1 MTAPFPQP
9 IGAPIDTAAIEG
21 LELVLP
27 DPADQPPL
35 ARIADRLDEL
45 AAGLDMRFV
54 AAGNALGL
62 EYQMVE
68 QLIAALEGMT
78 SAMNGS
84 GGQLAIA
91 RLLEVARSLT
101 QLPDLQRGRNA
112 ELDGIGRNGHGLISV
127 LDDVRKTLDLLRVYG
142 LNVQVVAADTGGF
155 TDFANQMTHKIEHSD
170 SHVAALGAALKA
182 MNAALPAARQ
192 AEQNLVSEFAKVLPM
207 VPERLIREAG
217 ALRAYQ
223 ADLAV
228 QADRIATAARTVRGH
243 VAEAIGALQVG
254 DIARQRLEHLAAAA
268 RLVGDLPASED
279 ALLVQRRMAALLA
292 AQVTDT
298 TDQFQGET
306 DRLVGSLRRILPEA
320 KQLLDM
326 SRTVAA
332 TGPADGGSEGGAA
345 ESGGQT
351 FLHRLKDGIAEMAT
365 LTGRL
370 READHQIDRIAAAT
384 SEAADGMV
392 CRLAQMRRARRDVQL
407 MALNAGFR
415 SMRAGV
421 NSRPLTIV
429 TAHIHDCA
437 NVLDR
442 QVDQIDGLIGT
453 LSAGAT
459 RLAELRG
466 QAGSDAGEAL
476 SAALRT
482 IDEGAAHI
490 DAELSKVG
498 DDAAQSLSV
507 LEETIERVD
516 CNDAMRAP
524 LWRLA
529 GELTQIAEQGEE
541 LDLPPE
547 AARLHATLL
556 DRLLASYTMARER
569 EIHAAVT
576 GQPIA
581 ATPAAAVGD
590 DTDDDLF
597 DDALF

>member
-9 IGAPIDTAAIEG
+9 TGAPIATTAIEG
-21 LELVLP
+21 LDMVLLQ
-27 DPADQPPL
+27 PADQPPL

-68 QLIAALEGMT
+68 QLIAVLEGMT

-91 RLLEVARSLT
+91 RLLDVARSLT
-101 QLPDLQRGRNA
+101 QLPALQRSRNA
-112 ELDGIGRNGHGLISV
+112 ELDGIGRSGRSLIGV

-155 TDFANQMTHKIEHSD
+155 TDFANQMTNKIEHSD
-170 SHVAALGAALKA
+170 SHVAALGEALKA

-192 AEQNLVSEFAKVLPM
+192 AEQNLVAEFVKVLPM

-217 ALRAYQ
+217 ALRDYQ

-268 RLVGDLPASED
+268 RLVSELPAGED
-279 ALLVQRRMAALLA
+279 ALLVQRRMAMLLA
-292 AQVTDT
+292 AQITDT

-306 DRLVGSLRRILPEA
+306 DRLVGSLRRILPQA

-332 TGPADGGSEGGAA
+332 TGPAEGGA
-345 ESGGQT
+345 EGGGQT
-351 FLHRLKDGIAEMAT
+351 FLHRLKNGIAEMAT

-370 READHQIDRIAAAT
+370 READLQVDRIAAAT

-442 QVDQIDGLIGT
+442 QVDQIDTLIGT
-453 LSAGAT
+453 LSASAS
-459 RLAELRG
+459 RLGELRG

-490 DAELSKVG
+490 DTELAKVG
-498 DDAAQSLSV
+498 EDAAQSLSV

-529 GELTQIAEQGEE
+529 GELTQSAEQGEDME
-541 LDLPPE
+541 LPPE
-547 AARLHATLL
+547 AARLHASML
-556 DRLLASYTMARER
+556 DRLVASYTMARER

-581 ATPAAAVGD
+581 TAAAAPAGD
-590 DTDDDLF
+590 ETDDDLF

>member
-9 IGAPIDTAAIEG
+9 TGEPIAATAIEG
-21 LELVLP
+21 LDMVLP
-27 DPADQPPL
+27 RPADQPPL

-68 QLIAALEGMT
+68 QLIAVLEGMT

-91 RLLEVARSLT
+91 RLLDVARSLT
-101 QLPDLQRGRNA
+101 QLPTLQRSRNA
-112 ELDGIGRNGHGLISV
+112 ELDGIGRSGRSLIGV

-155 TDFANQMTHKIEHSD
+155 TDFANQMTNKIEHSD
-170 SHVAALGAALKA
+170 SHVAALGEALKA

-192 AEQNLVSEFAKVLPM
+192 AEQNLVAEFVKVLPM

-217 ALRAYQ
+217 ALRDYQ

-268 RLVGDLPASED
+268 RLVSELPAGED
-279 ALLVQRRMAALLA
+279 ALLVQRRMAMLLA
-292 AQVTDT
+292 AQITDT

-306 DRLVGSLRRILPEA
+306 DRLVGSLRRILPQA

-332 TGPADGGSEGGAA
+332 TGPAEGGA
-345 ESGGQT
+345 EGGGQT
-351 FLHRLKDGIAEMAT
+351 FLHRLKNGIAEMAT

-370 READHQIDRIAAAT
+370 READLQVDRIAAAT

-442 QVDQIDGLIGT
+442 QVDQIDTLIGT
-453 LSAGAT
+453 LSAGAS
-459 RLAELRG
+459 RLGELRR

-490 DAELSKVG
+490 DTELAKVG
-498 DDAAQSLSV
+498 EDAAQSLSV

-529 GELTQIAEQGEE
+529 GELTQIAEQGEDME
-541 LDLPPE
+541 LPPE
-547 AARLHATLL
+547 AARLHASML
-556 DRLLASYTMARER
+556 DRLVASYTMARER

-581 ATPAAAVGD
+581 AATVASAGD

>member
-9 IGAPIDTAAIEG
+9 TGEPIAATAIQG
-21 LELVLP
+21 LDMVLP
-27 DPADQPPL
+27 QPADQPPL

-68 QLIAALEGMT
+68 QLIAVLEGMT

-91 RLLEVARSLT
+91 RLLDVARSLT
-101 QLPDLQRGRNA
+101 QLPALQRSRNA
-112 ELDGIGRNGHGLISV
+112 ELDGIGRSGRSLIGV

-155 TDFANQMTHKIEHSD
+155 TDFANQMTNKIEHSD
-170 SHVAALGAALKA
+170 SHVAALGEALKA

-192 AEQNLVSEFAKVLPM
+192 AEQNLVAEFVKVLPM

-217 ALRAYQ
+217 ALRDYQ

-268 RLVGDLPASED
+268 RLVSELPAGED
-279 ALLVQRRMAALLA
+279 ALLVQRRMAMLLA
-292 AQVTDT
+292 AQITDT

-306 DRLVGSLRRILPEA
+306 DRLVGSLRRILPQA

-332 TGPADGGSEGGAA
+332 TGPAEGGADG
-345 ESGGQT
+345 GGQT
-351 FLHRLKDGIAEMAT
+351 FLHRLKNGIAEMAT

-370 READHQIDRIAAAT
+370 READLQVDRIAAAT

-442 QVDQIDGLIGT
+442 QVDQIDTLIGT
-453 LSAGAT
+453 LSASAS
-459 RLAELRG
+459 RLGELRG

-490 DAELSKVG
+490 DTELAKVG
-498 DDAAQSLSV
+498 EDAAQSLSV

-529 GELTQIAEQGEE
+529 GELTQIAEQGEDME
-541 LDLPPE
+541 LPPE
-547 AARLHATLL
+547 AARLHASML
-556 DRLLASYTMARER
+556 DRLVASYTMARER

-581 ATPAAAVGD
+581 AANAPAGD
-590 DTDDDLF
+590 ETDDDLF

>member
-9 IGAPIDTAAIEG
+9 TGEPIAATAIQG
-21 LELVLP
+21 LDMVLP
-27 DPADQPPL
+27 QPADQPPL

-68 QLIAALEGMT
+68 QLIAVLEGMT

-91 RLLEVARSLT
+91 RLLDVARSLT
-101 QLPDLQRGRNA
+101 QLPALQRSRNA
-112 ELDGIGRNGHGLISV
+112 ELDGIGRSGRSLIGV

-155 TDFANQMTHKIEHSD
+155 TDFANQMTNKIEHSD
-170 SHVAALGAALKA
+170 SHVAALGEALKA

-192 AEQNLVSEFAKVLPM
+192 AEQNLVAEFVKVLPM

-217 ALRAYQ
+217 ALRDYQ

-268 RLVGDLPASED
+268 RLVSELPAGED
-279 ALLVQRRMAALLA
+279 ALLVQRRMAMLLA
-292 AQVTDT
+292 AQITDT

-306 DRLVGSLRRILPEA
+306 DRLVGSLRRILPQA

-332 TGPADGGSEGGAA
+332 TGPAEGGA
-345 ESGGQT
+345 EGGGQT
-351 FLHRLKDGIAEMAT
+351 FLHRLKNGIAEMAT

-370 READHQIDRIAAAT
+370 READLQVDRIAAAT

-442 QVDQIDGLIGT
+442 QVDQIDTLIGT
-453 LSAGAT
+453 LSASAS
-459 RLAELRG
+459 RLGELRG

-490 DAELSKVG
+490 DTELAKVG
-498 DDAAQSLSV
+498 EDAAQSLSV

-529 GELTQIAEQGEE
+529 GELTQIAEQGEDME
-541 LDLPPE
+541 LPPE
-547 AARLHATLL
+547 AARLHASML
-556 DRLLASYTMARER
+556 DRLVASYTMARER

-581 ATPAAAVGD
+581 AATAPAGD
-590 DTDDDLF
+590 ETDDDLF

>member
-9 IGAPIDTAAIEG
+9 TGEPIAATAIQG
-21 LELVLP
+21 LDMVLP
-27 DPADQPPL
+27 QPADQPPL

-68 QLIAALEGMT
+68 QLIAVLEGMT

-91 RLLEVARSLT
+91 RLLDVARSLT
-101 QLPDLQRGRNA
+101 QLPALQRSRNA
-112 ELDGIGRNGHGLISV
+112 ELDGIGRSGRSLIGV

-155 TDFANQMTHKIEHSD
+155 TDFANQMTNKIEHSD
-170 SHVAALGAALKA
+170 SHVAALGEALKA

-192 AEQNLVSEFAKVLPM
+192 AEQNLVAEFVKVLPM

-217 ALRAYQ
+217 ALRDYQ

-268 RLVGDLPASED
+268 RLVSELPAGED
-279 ALLVQRRMAALLA
+279 ALLVQRRMAMLLA
-292 AQVTDT
+292 AQITDT

-306 DRLVGSLRRILPEA
+306 DRLVGSLRRILPQA

-332 TGPADGGSEGGAA
+332 TGPAEGGA
-345 ESGGQT
+345 EGGGQT
-351 FLHRLKDGIAEMAT
+351 FLHRLKNGIAEMAT

-370 READHQIDRIAAAT
+370 READLQVDRIAAAT

-442 QVDQIDGLIGT
+442 QVDQIDTLIGT
-453 LSAGAT
+453 LSASAS
-459 RLAELRG
+459 RLGELRG

-490 DAELSKVG
+490 DTELAKVG
-498 DDAAQSLSV
+498 EDAAQSLSV

-529 GELTQIAEQGEE
+529 GELTQIAEQGEDME
-541 LDLPPE
+541 LPPE
-547 AARLHATLL
+547 AARLHASML
-556 DRLLASYTMARER
+556 DRLVASYTMARER

-581 ATPAAAVGD
+581 AAAAAPAGD
-590 DTDDDLF
+590 ETDDDLF

>member
-9 IGAPIDTAAIEG
+9 ATGAPVAAVDIRGLDT
-21 LELVLP
+21 VLP

-35 ARIADRLDEL
+35 GRIADTLDEL

-101 QLPDLQRGRNA
+101 QLPALQRGRNA
-112 ELDGIGRNGHGLISV
+112 ELDAIGRNGHGLISV

-142 LNVQVVAADTGGF
+142 LNVQVVAADSGGF

-170 SHVAALGAALKA
+170 SHVAALGVALKA

-217 ALRAYQ
+217 ALRDFQ
-223 ADLAV
+223 AGLLV
-228 QADRIATAARTVRGH
+228 QADRIAASARSVRGH

-268 RLVGDLPASED
+268 RRVAELPAGAD
-279 ALLVQRRMAALLA
+279 AVLVERRMAALLA
-292 AQVTDT
+292 AQISDT
-298 TDQFQGET
+298 TDQFQSET

-326 SRTVAA
+326 SRTIAA
-332 TGPADGGSEGGAA
+332 TGPADQGDA
-345 ESGGQT
+345 GGQT
-351 FLHRLKDGIAEMAT
+351 FLHQLKHGIAEMAT

-370 READHQIDRIAAAT
+370 READLQIDRIAAAT

-442 QVDQIDGLIGT
+442 QVDQIDALIGT

-459 RLAELRG
+459 RLGELRG
-466 QAGSDAGEAL
+466 QAGTDAGEAL
-476 SAALRT
+476 SDALRT

-490 DAELSKVG
+490 DAELAKVG
-498 DDAAQSLSV
+498 DDAAQSLVV

-529 GELTQIAEQGEE
+529 GELAQIAERGEQAE
-541 LDLPPE
+541 LPPE

-556 DRLLASYTMARER
+556 DRLVASYTMARER
-569 EIHAAVT
+569 EVHAAVT

-581 ATPAAAVGD
+581 AAATASPGSD
-590 DTDDDLF
+590 SDDDLF

>member
-9 IGAPIDTAAIEG
+9 TGEPIAATAIQG
-21 LELVLP
+21 LDMVLP
-27 DPADQPPL
+27 QPADQPPL

-68 QLIAALEGMT
+68 QLIAVLEGMT

-91 RLLEVARSLT
+91 RLLDVARSLT
-101 QLPDLQRGRNA
+101 QLPALQRSRNA
-112 ELDGIGRNGHGLISV
+112 ELDGIGRSGRSLIGV

-155 TDFANQMTHKIEHSD
+155 TDFANQMTNKIEHSD
-170 SHVAALGAALKA
+170 SHVAALGEALKA

-192 AEQNLVSEFAKVLPM
+192 AEQNLVAEFVKVLPM

-217 ALRAYQ
+217 ALRDYQ

-268 RLVGDLPASED
+268 RLVSELPAGED
-279 ALLVQRRMAALLA
+279 ALLVQRRMAMLLA
-292 AQVTDT
+292 AQITDT

-306 DRLVGSLRRILPEA
+306 DRLVGSLRRILPQA

-332 TGPADGGSEGGAA
+332 TGPAEGGA
-345 ESGGQT
+345 EGGGQT
-351 FLHRLKDGIAEMAT
+351 FLHRLKNGIAEMAT

-370 READHQIDRIAAAT
+370 READLQVDRIAAAT

-442 QVDQIDGLIGT
+442 QVDQIDTLIGT
-453 LSAGAT
+453 LSAGAS
-459 RLAELRG
+459 RLGELRG

-490 DAELSKVG
+490 DTELAKVG
-498 DDAAQSLSV
+498 EDAAQSLSV

-529 GELTQIAEQGEE
+529 GELTQIAEQGEDRE
-541 LDLPPE
+541 LPPE
-547 AARLHATLL
+547 AARLHASML
-556 DRLLASYTMARER
+556 DRLVASYTMARER

-581 ATPAAAVGD
+581 AAAAAPAGD
-590 DTDDDLF
+590 ETDDDLF

>member
-9 IGAPIDTAAIEG
+9 TGEPIAATDIQG
-21 LELVLP
+21 LDMVLP
-27 DPADQPPL
+27 QPADQPPL

-68 QLIAALEGMT
+68 QLIAVLEGMT

-91 RLLEVARSLT
+91 RLLDVARSLT
-101 QLPDLQRGRNA
+101 QLPALQRSRNA
-112 ELDGIGRNGHGLISV
+112 ELDGIGRSGRSLIGV

-155 TDFANQMTHKIEHSD
+155 TDFANQMTNKIEHSD
-170 SHVAALGAALKA
+170 SHVAALGEALKA

-192 AEQNLVSEFAKVLPM
+192 AEQNLVAEFVKVLPM
-207 VPERLIREAG
+207 VPERLIHEAG
-217 ALRAYQ
+217 ALRDYQ

-268 RLVGDLPASED
+268 RLVSELPAGED
-279 ALLVQRRMAALLA
+279 ALLVQRRMAMLLA
-292 AQVTDT
+292 AQITDT

-306 DRLVGSLRRILPEA
+306 DRLVGSLRRILPQA

-332 TGPADGGSEGGAA
+332 TGPAEGGA
-345 ESGGQT
+345 EGGGQT
-351 FLHRLKDGIAEMAT
+351 FLHRLKNGIAEMAT

-370 READHQIDRIAAAT
+370 READLQVDRIAAAT

-442 QVDQIDGLIGT
+442 QVDQIDTLIGT
-453 LSAGAT
+453 LSAGAS
-459 RLAELRG
+459 RLGELRG

-490 DAELSKVG
+490 DTELAKVG
-498 DDAAQSLSV
+498 EDAAQSLSV

-529 GELTQIAEQGEE
+529 GELTQIAEQGEDME
-541 LDLPPE
+541 LPPE
-547 AARLHATLL
+547 AARLHASML
-556 DRLLASYTMARER
+556 DRLVASYTMARER

-581 ATPAAAVGD
+581 AATAPAGD
-590 DTDDDLF
+590 ETDDDLF

>member
-9 IGAPIDTAAIEG
+9 TGEPIATTAIQG
-21 LELVLP
+21 LDMVLP
-27 DPADQPPL
+27 QPADQPPL

-68 QLIAALEGMT
+68 QLIAVLEGMT

-91 RLLEVARSLT
+91 RLLDVARSLT
-101 QLPDLQRGRNA
+101 QLPALQRSRNA
-112 ELDGIGRNGHGLISV
+112 ELDGIGRSGRSLIGV

-155 TDFANQMTHKIEHSD
+155 TDFANQMTNKIEHSD
-170 SHVAALGAALKA
+170 SHVAALGEALKA

-192 AEQNLVSEFAKVLPM
+192 AEQNLVAEFVKVLPM

-217 ALRAYQ
+217 ALRDYQ

-268 RLVGDLPASED
+268 RLVSELPAGED
-279 ALLVQRRMAALLA
+279 ALLVQRRMAMLLA
-292 AQVTDT
+292 AQITDT

-306 DRLVGSLRRILPEA
+306 DRLVGSLRRILPQA

-332 TGPADGGSEGGAA
+332 TGPAEGGA
-345 ESGGQT
+345 EGGGQT
-351 FLHRLKDGIAEMAT
+351 FLHRLKNGIAEMAT

-370 READHQIDRIAAAT
+370 READLQVDRIAAAT

-442 QVDQIDGLIGT
+442 QVDQIDTLIGT
-453 LSAGAT
+453 LSASAS
-459 RLAELRG
+459 RLGELRG

-490 DAELSKVG
+490 DTELAKVG
-498 DDAAQSLSV
+498 EDAAQSLSV

-529 GELTQIAEQGEE
+529 GELTQIAEQGEDME
-541 LDLPPE
+541 LPPE
-547 AARLHATLL
+547 AARLHASML
-556 DRLLASYTMARER
+556 DRLVASYTMARER

-581 ATPAAAVGD
+581 AATAPAGD
-590 DTDDDLF
+590 ETDDDLF

>member
-1 MTAPFPQP
+1 MSAPFPQP
-9 IGAPIDTAAIEG
+9 TGEPIAATAIEG
-21 LELVLP
+21 LDPVL
-27 DPADQPPL
+27 ALMANQPPL
-35 ARIADRLDEL
+35 GRIADRLDEL

-78 SAMNGS
+78 SAMNGA
-84 GGQLAIA
+84 GGRLAIA

-101 QLPDLQRGRNA
+101 QLPALQRGRHA
-112 ELDGIGRNGHGLISV
+112 ELDGIGRNGHALISV

-155 TDFANQMTHKIEHSD
+155 TDFAEQMTHKIEHSD
-170 SHVAALGAALKA
+170 SHVAALGVALKA
-182 MNAALPAARQ
+182 MNAALPAVRQ

-217 ALRAYQ
+217 ALRDYQ

-228 QADRIATAARTVRGH
+228 QAERIATAARTVRGH

-268 RLVGDLPASED
+268 RLVGALPPGED

-292 AQVTDT
+292 AQITDT
-298 TDQFQGET
+298 TEQFQGET

-332 TGPADGGSEGGAA
+332 TGPADGGADGDADGG
-345 ESGGQT
+345 GRT

-442 QVDQIDGLIGT
+442 QVDQIDELIGT

-459 RLAELRG
+459 RLRELRG

-490 DAELSKVG
+490 DTELSKVG
-498 DDAAQSLSV
+498 DDAAQSLCV

-529 GELTQIAEQGEE
+529 GELTQIAEQGEDVE
-541 LDLPPE
+541 LPPE
-547 AARLHATLL
+547 AARLHASLL
-556 DRLLASYTMARER
+556 DRLVASYTMARER
-569 EIHAAVT
+569 DIHAAVT

-581 ATPAAAVGD
+581 TAAPAGD
-590 DTDDDLF
+590 DAGDDDLF